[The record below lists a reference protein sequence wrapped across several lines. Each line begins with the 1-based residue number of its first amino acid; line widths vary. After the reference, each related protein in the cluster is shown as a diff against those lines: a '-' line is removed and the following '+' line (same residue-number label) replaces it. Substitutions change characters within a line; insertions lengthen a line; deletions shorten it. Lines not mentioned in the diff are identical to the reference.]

1 MISPNAGED
10 AEKQDPSYIAGGNVK
25 WYSRFGRQFGS
36 LFLLFF
42 TFLKYVFITFLE
54 REEGAGSLFFKLNM

>member
-25 WYSRFGRQFGS
+25 WYSSFGRQFVS

-54 REEGAGSLFFKLNM
+54 RERKGLAVYFLS